1 MGAAV
6 VHQPSDDSEK
16 PTHELRDI
24 ASQSQN
30 GNETFSICSPQLLHL
45 DVAGRPLWFNGWLLP
60 NKFSDDPH
68 LQPVDFESFMV
79 EPKEIKDPGP
89 WELKLNNVLCL
100 SSEHYSNF
108 TTAEKAT
115 LDMTVKIAKR
125 VGAIGA

>member
-6 VHQPSDDSEK
+6 YDQPSDESEE

-24 ASQSQN
+24 ES
-30 GNETFSICSPQLLHL
+30 ETSNKTVSICSPQLLHL

-115 LDMTVKIAKR
+115 LDTTIKIAKR